1 MFLDIFNNQIILTVL
16 VFFISLFTLW
26 SILPFLRKFCIDI
39 PNKRSSHKKPTP
51 SGGGLIFPIIGIP
64 LFCLQGF
71 YLSLFCLPISL
82 IGFWDDI
89 YSVSIFKRLLIQTL
103 TCLFIFSYSPF
114 GNYIFDLFG
123 TIYIILISLLVIF
136 LSVGMINL
144 INFADGIDGMLTGN
158 MMIILFSYGLLSG
171 LQILPFISILL
182 GFWFFNK
189 SPAKIFMGDCGS
201 NFLGVILVF
210 LLLQT
215 SSLDIIFSI
224 FIIGVPIFGDTT
236 WTLLKRFLYKD
247 SIFKP
252 HRLHMFQRLNQAGWS
267 HGKITFLY
275 MSFTSFLS
283 LIRIFTNL
291 EITFISCI
299 FIIGLALFIDKKY
312 AKSFKI

>member
-1 MFLDIFNNQIILTVL
+1 MILDILSHQIILTVL
-16 VFFISLFTLW
+16 VFFISLLALRA
-26 SILPFLRKFCIDI
+26 ILPFLRKYCIDI
-39 PNKRSSHKKPTP
+39 PNQRSSHKKPTP

-103 TCLFIFSYSPF
+103 SCLFIFTYSPF

-123 TIYIILISLLVIF
+123 PFYIILITLLVIF

-158 MMIILFSYGLLSG
+158 MMIILFSYAYLSEFQ
-171 LQILPFISILL
+171 LIPFISILFA
-182 GFWFFNK
+182 FWFFNK
-189 SPAKIFMGDCGS
+189 SPARIFMGDCGS
-201 NFLGVILVF
+201 NFLGIILVF

-224 FIIGVPIFGDTT
+224 LIIGVPIFGDTT
-236 WTLLKRFLYKD
+236 WTLLKKVVYKK

-252 HRLHMFQRLNQAGWS
+252 HKLHMFQRLNQAGWS
-267 HGKITFLY
+267 HGKITLLY
-275 MSFTSFLS
+275 MSFTFFLS
-283 LIRIFTNL
+283 LIRIFINL
-291 EITFISCI
+291 EVTFIACI

-312 AKSFKI
+312 AKSFEI